1 MTRRKRSP
9 IPHARNKKVLA
20 LLQDMK
26 KQGLVQMDEK
36 GVWTSTEAG
45 EAKLRQS
52 SEPPPRKP

>member
-1 MTRRKRSP
+1 
-9 IPHARNKKVLA
+9 
-20 LLQDMK
+20 LQDMK
-26 KQGLVQMDEK
+26 KQGLVQMDEN